1 MIASPTTPHHFP
13 PWILCKTHPP
23 PGCRLRSGSTVS
35 SGEVPAEHAL
45 LAGDRLLRAWVWW
58 QGFACGALAT
68 CLAWVVA
75 IELIWRFSSP

>member
-1 MIASPTTPHHFP
+1 M
-13 PWILCKTHPP
+13 
-23 PGCRLRSGSTVS
+23 S

-75 IELIWRFSSP
+75 IELIWRFSTP